1 MMEGT
6 RFDQGVLPRGTSGAI
21 VRFRATGGDDGR
33 WNPKANAAAPSPMTE
48 DMMFSLSA
56 VAALVPSTLV
66 ALRRDSGP
74 DAVYWMV
81 LAVAVAGPLAWV
93 VAQMSG
99 AWRTGLSTTLWVT
112 VAASMALFAV
122 VVAVHRQAWRLTP
135 LMAPYMLGI
144 GVLATIWQHAPEK
157 PLGAAAPAGWIEVHI
172 VVSVATY
179 GLVTIA
185 AVAALA
191 AFLQERSLKA
201 KRPTAL
207 TRLLPSVADC
217 ESLMVRLLVL
227 GAIVLAL
234 GLATGMATQ
243 YEETGAVLEFD
254 HKTILTVTAFAV
266 IGGLLVAHFRSGV
279 RGRMAARFVLLAYLL
294 LTLGY
299 PGVKFVTDV
308 LMA

>member
-1 MMEGT
+1 
-6 RFDQGVLPRGTSGAI
+6 
-21 VRFRATGGDDGR
+21 
-33 WNPKANAAAPSPMTE
+33 MTE

-56 VAALVPSTLV
+56 VAALVPASLV
-66 ALRRDSGP
+66 ALRRDSRP

-122 VVAVHRQAWRLTP
+122 IAALHRQAWRLTP

-144 GVLATIWQHAPEK
+144 GILATIWQQAPQK
-157 PLGAAAPAGWIEVHI
+157 ALGAAAPAGWIEVHI

-191 AFLQERSLKA
+191 AFLQERSLKE

-234 GLATGMATQ
+234 GLVTGMATQ
-243 YEETGAVLEFD
+243 YEETGAVLAFD
-254 HKTILTVTAFAV
+254 HKTILTVTAFVV

-308 LMA
+308 LMT

>member
-1 MMEGT
+1 
-6 RFDQGVLPRGTSGAI
+6 
-21 VRFRATGGDDGR
+21 
-33 WNPKANAAAPSPMTE
+33 MTE

-66 ALRRDSGP
+66 ALRRDRGR

-122 VVAVHRQAWRLTP
+122 VAAVHRQAWRLTP

-144 GVLATIWQHAPEK
+144 GVLATIWQHAPQK

-191 AFLQERSLKA
+191 AFLQERALKA

-207 TRLLPSVADC
+207 TRLLPSMADC

-227 GAIVLAL
+227 GAVVLAL

-243 YEETGAVLEFD
+243 FEETGAVLEFD

>member
-1 MMEGT
+1 M
-6 RFDQGVLPRGTSGAI
+6 RC
-21 VRFRATGGDDGR
+21 RATGGDDGR
-33 WNPKANAAAPSPMTE
+33 WNPQANAAALSPMTE

-56 VAALVPSTLV
+56 VAALVPASLV

-122 VVAVHRQAWRLTP
+122 VAAVHRQAWRLTP

-144 GVLATIWQHAPEK
+144 GVLATIWQHAPQK
-157 PLGAAAPAGWIEVHI
+157 SLGAAAPAGWIEVHI

-227 GAIVLAL
+227 GAIVLGL

-243 YEETGAVLEFD
+243 YEETGIVLEFD